1 MAGQTR
7 LVLADDHPI
16 FLGGL
21 RTLLSAENDFEIVGE
36 ADTGPA
42 ALRLVLEKRPD
53 VAILDVT
60 IPQLNGIAVARRI
73 GEDCPGTRIL
83 MLTLHEDRAYL
94 HQALQAGVQGYVLK
108 RSASAF
114 LVQAIRAI
122 MITGIYIDP
131 AIAGRMF
138 DSQVNRIRQLP
149 PAGVLPELTT
159 REVEVL
165 KLIAA
170 GLSNKE
176 IARKL
181 DIGVKSVETFK
192 ARAVEKLGLKSR
204 AEVVRYA
211 IREGWL
217 ADF

>member
-7 LVLADDHPI
+7 LVLAEDHPI

-21 RTLLSAENDFEIVGE
+21 RTLLSAERDLEIVGE

-42 ALRLVLEKRPD
+42 ALRVVLEKRPD
-53 VAILDVT
+53 VAILHVS
-60 IPQLNGIAVARRI
+60 IPQLNGITVARRI

-83 MLTLHEDRAYL
+83 MLTLHEDRPYL
-94 HQALQAGVQGYVLK
+94 RQALQAGVQGYVLK
-108 RSASAF
+108 RSASVF

-131 AIAGRMF
+131 AIADWMF
-138 DSQVNRIRQLP
+138 DAQANRGKQLP
-149 PAGVLPELTT
+149 PIGVLPELTA

-204 AEVVRYA
+204 SEVVRYA

-217 ADF
+217 GDF